1 MSVTIFAKRYI
12 TDVWQGCKYHVDFH
26 STLMKMK
33 PEFVQLL
40 LERVFRFQIMSREN
54 LKGSLEKIVKK

>member
-1 MSVTIFAKRYI
+1 MSVTIFAKRCI
-12 TDVWQGCKYHVDFH
+12 TDIWQGSKYHFDFH
-26 STLMKMK
+26 SALMKMK

-54 LKGSLEKIVKK
+54 LKGSLGKIVKK